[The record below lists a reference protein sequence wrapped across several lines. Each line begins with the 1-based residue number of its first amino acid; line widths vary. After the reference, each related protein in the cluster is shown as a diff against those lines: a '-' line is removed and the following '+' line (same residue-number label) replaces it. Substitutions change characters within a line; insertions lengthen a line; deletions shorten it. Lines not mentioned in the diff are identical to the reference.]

1 MVATHKLNRV
11 EGIDLPNPSDGTD
24 GGSGPTSQGGD
35 LTRRRFLALG
45 GAAALGATLTA
56 CTNRSNPPAATPVG
70 PHSSAVAAAERAR
83 EVPGAATTAVQ
94 LTAGPTQIDLG
105 GPRVSTWTYGSLPG
119 KEIRVARGARLRV
132 DLTNQLP
139 QPTTVH
145 WHGLAIRNDMDG
157 VPDLTQSSVSAG
169 DRFRYDFSVPEA
181 GTFWFHPHVGTQLDR
196 GLYAPLIV
204 EDPSDGADYDEELV
218 VVIDDWLDGT
228 GRNPDTVL
236 AGLRRNGM
244 GSMGGMSGSGA
255 SRPSMSTGGMQMPQS
270 RLLGGDAGDVTY
282 PYFLANGRIA
292 AAPQVVTS
300 KPGRRFRLRLINA
313 GGDTAFRV
321 GIPGQQLRVT
331 HTDGFPIQPIT
342 ADAVLLG
349 MGERIDA
356 IIELPDTSISLLAV
370 PEGKSGHAQV
380 GFRGGTTPLP
390 DPARLLAAFM
400 KRPVLMSVDTRAAEQ
415 VRLPDRTPDVTH
427 TLELAGPVGNYRW
440 TINGQTYDPARGVP
454 VRQGQAARLR
464 FVNRTRMFHPMHLH
478 GHTFQ
483 VRAAGGTG
491 PRKDTVLVLPSR
503 TVEVDFVADNPGQW
517 LTHCHNVYHG
527 EAGMMTVVSY
537 VN

>member
-1 MVATHKLNRV
+1 M
-11 EGIDLPNPSDGTD
+11 PNPSNTTD
-24 GGSGPTSQGGD
+24 DASEPTSRSAE

-45 GAAALGATLTA
+45 GAATLGATLAA
-56 CTNRSNPPAATPVG
+56 CTTRSTPSAAQPIG
-70 PHSSAVAAAERAR
+70 PHASAVTAAERAR

-94 LTAGPTQIDLG
+94 LIARPTEIDLG
-105 GPRVSTWTYGSLPG
+105 GPRVSTWTYGGLPG
-119 KEIRVARGARLRV
+119 REIRLARGARLRV

-255 SRPSMSTGGMQMPQS
+255 SMPSMSTGGMQMPQS

-321 GIPGQQLRVT
+321 GIPGQRLRVT

-380 GFRGGTTPLP
+380 GFRVGTTPLP
-390 DPARLLAAFM
+390 DPASLLAAFM
-400 KRPVLMSVDTRAAEQ
+400 RRPVLMSTDTRAAEQ

-427 TLELAGPVGNYRW
+427 TLELAGPVGTYRW
-440 TINGQTYDPARGVP
+440 TINGQTYDPARGLP
-454 VRQGQAARLR
+454 VRQGQATRLR

-483 VRAAGGTG
+483 VRGASGTG

-537 VN
+537 VQ